1 MDPPGWI
8 ALSFM
13 QGAAGVGIGG
23 MHHDRTHDL
32 QDYSTI
38 HG

>member
-1 MDPPGWI
+1 MDSLGWI

-13 QGAAGVGIGG
+13 QRAAGFGIGG
-23 MHHDRTHDL
+23 MYHDRTHDL